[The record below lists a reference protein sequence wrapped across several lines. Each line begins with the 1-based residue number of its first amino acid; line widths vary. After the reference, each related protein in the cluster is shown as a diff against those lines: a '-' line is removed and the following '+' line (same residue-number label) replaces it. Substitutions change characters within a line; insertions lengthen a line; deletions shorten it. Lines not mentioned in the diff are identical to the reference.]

1 MWPKKPQLI
10 QEDKTL
16 QMQSLYIL
24 EENHFDLDN
33 IEWVQKKKINKQT
46 NKTRMASS
54 IMRNSQ
60 VFSFQS

>member
-33 IEWVQKKKINKQT
+33 IEWVQNKQT
-46 NKTRMASS
+46 NKTEWLQAS
-54 IMRNSQ
+54 
-60 VFSFQS
+60 